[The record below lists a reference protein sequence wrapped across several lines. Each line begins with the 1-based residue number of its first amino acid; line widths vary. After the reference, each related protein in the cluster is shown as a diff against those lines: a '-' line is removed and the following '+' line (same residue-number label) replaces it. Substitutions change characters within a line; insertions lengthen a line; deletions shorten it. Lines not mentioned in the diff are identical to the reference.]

1 MARIVVFDNRKSHDA
16 VLVRELRLAQN
27 LVEKPCHVLR
37 RIAKRA
43 APPCTQHDG
52 VVAVKQSDAEHGAN
66 LLLRGRDRP
75 INEKSIGREVW
86 TVDGGHGYNRALK
99 RRLDE
104 TVAVTR
110 AFAEEHDTPRI
121 DAAGVPIHRV
131 ASIAERQ
138 AKNAS
143 MVVIKLIE
151 RDAEIA
157 LAEK

>member
-1 MARIVVFDNRKSHDA
+1 MPRIVVFDNRKAHDA
-16 VLVRELRLAQN
+16 VLVRELRLTQDF
-27 LVEKPCHVLR
+27 VEELRHVLR
-37 RIAKRA
+37 RVVERP
-43 APPCTQHDG
+43 APPGAENDG
-52 VVAVKQSDAEHGAN
+52 VVSMQKPDAKHSAN
-66 LLLRGRDRP
+66 LRLRGPDCP
-75 INEKSIGREVW
+75 IDKPPVIREVG

-121 DAAGVPIHRV
+121 DAAGIPIHRI
-131 ASIAERQ
+131 ASVAERQ

-157 LAEK
+157 LA